1 MPPVKT
7 LFTLGDY
14 IPKGF
19 FGNDSSDDDFE
30 KEEVAQY
37 YMVSWA
43 DEWEEVNVKPI
54 NTTQEVDQITL
65 RSGRQLQLPEPAR
78 KEKEKEMTVK
88 KLPTSE
94 NAKEQK
100 GKEALSSSSNSKSVT
115 RDKELTKTLRRIS
128 PSQSLFK
135 FVKGLIKRRSVMML
149 SPISSES
156 QHA

>member
-1 MPPVKT
+1 VPPVKT

-115 RDKELTKTLRRIS
+115 RDKELTKDPKKDLPIPVPFQVHQGSHKERICYDVISHLR
-128 PSQSLFK
+128 
-135 FVKGLIKRRSVMML
+135 
-149 SPISSES
+149 
-156 QHA
+156 